1 MIIKGGYWEH
11 ILRSGEGKVAGS
23 TRVWRGLVPIRFR
36 NADDLHWL
44 ELEKDEN
51 GNEISCWSLFLMGKK
66 RKEWGFVDFVKH
78 RVIRS

>member
-1 MIIKGGYWEH
+1 MAW
-11 ILRSGEGKVAGS
+11 SCP
-23 TRVWRGLVPIRFR
+23 TRFR

-78 RVIRS
+78 SVGYLDLITKNISKEKSQWLINTFIHGQT